1 MSTRGV
7 YGFRKNNQ
15 DKLMYNHFDS
25 YPEGLGK
32 EIIYYIK
39 THTIKKMNEIFN
51 RINPADSIKPISN
64 YSKEELNKY
73 EWILKEFYSNKIIKQ
88 EKVMYNIVESY
99 VETHNKLK
107 AFDEEKLDLYPD
119 NNDFI
124 LDSLS
129 CEWGYILNLD
139 NNTLEVWKGF
149 QKYPDKKNRYG
160 TEIQYTSFNG
170 TNYYP
175 CRMVYSIKFSE
186 LKKKKEEEII
196 YEIDKQE
203 ELISYLENNNESI
216 SNKLSEVKNEY
227 IQLSKIKN
235 EVILMSYIDAAYRE
249 AMSHIGMEANSIQS
263 NMEDLLDEC
272 YIEIDNKNNNDI
284 LRSIRD
290 DFLNELRKQINECFF
305 DDKNID

>member
-1 MSTRGV
+1 
-7 YGFRKNNQ
+7 
-15 DKLMYNHFDS
+15 
-25 YPEGLGK
+25 
-32 EIIYYIK
+32 
-39 THTIKKMNEIFN
+39 MNEIFN

-149 QKYPDKKNRYG
+149 QKYPDKKIDMEPKYNILHLM
-160 TEIQYTSFNG
+160 EQ
-170 TNYYP
+170 
-175 CRMVYSIKFSE
+175 
-186 LKKKKEEEII
+186 II
-196 YEIDKQE
+196 ILVEW
-203 ELISYLENNNESI
+203 
-216 SNKLSEVKNEY
+216 Y
-227 IQLSKIKN
+227 I
-235 EVILMSYIDAAYRE
+235 
-249 AMSHIGMEANSIQS
+249 
-263 NMEDLLDEC
+263 LL
-272 YIEIDNKNNNDI
+272 N
-284 LRSIRD
+284 
-290 DFLNELRKQINECFF
+290 FLN
-305 DDKNID
+305 